1 LERLNDK
8 RLMMQSKKSWKSNYI
23 AILVAET
30 MAIAGF
36 ALSMPVVPLFL
47 AEDIGIEDPG
57 RLKMWVGLIQSSA
70 AVALAIFAPIWGHLA
85 DVFSKRMMLLRAMFG
100 GAVVISLMVFVQS
113 PWQLLVL
120 RTIQGCFTG
129 TVAAATV
136 LTAGI
141 APAAQVA
148 LALGLL
154 QTGVAIGNSIGPL
167 IGGVLSDFLGHR
179 LALLGTGAVLVG
191 AGLIVLKW
199 VEDDSRLHQRRKGEP
214 FRFLPEIGPILRSP
228 VLISLMFTTF
238 VIQAANSIAAPML
251 PLFLRELAAGSRY
264 IGSATGIV
272 LGVGAAATA
281 AASVVAGKYSSRFG
295 YWRTLVFC
303 LAMGAIFTV
312 PQTFVANIAQLT
324 VLRALASF
332 CLGGATPV
340 LNAIIAVSAE
350 KDHLGSVYGFNS
362 SVSSAGGALGPV
374 IGSLVAMVS
383 YRMVFLATAIL
394 LGFSALETVLRSRR
408 RQA

>member
-1 LERLNDK
+1 
-8 RLMMQSKKSWKSNYI
+8 MKSWKSNYI
-23 AILVAET
+23 AILIAET

-36 ALSMPVVPLFL
+36 ALSMPVIPLFL

-57 RLKMWVGLIQSSA
+57 ALKMWVGLIQSSA

-85 DVFSKRMMLLRAMFG
+85 DVYSRRMMLLRAMFG
-100 GAVVISLMVFVQS
+100 GAVVISLMVFVQN

-120 RTIQGCFTG
+120 RTVQGCFTG

-141 APAAQVA
+141 TPAAQIA

-154 QTGVAIGNSIGPL
+154 QTGVAVGNSVGPL

-179 LALLGTGAVLVG
+179 LAFLSTGVVLAA
-191 AGLIVLKW
+191 AGFIVLKW
-199 VEDDSRLHQRRKGEP
+199 VEDDSQPRRDTKG
-214 FRFLPEIGPILRSP
+214 FRFLPEIGPILQSP
-228 VLISLMFTTF
+228 ALISLMITTF

-281 AASVVAGKYSSRFG
+281 VAAVVAGKYSGRIG

-303 LAMGAIFTV
+303 LASGALFTI
-312 PQTFVANIAQLT
+312 PQAFVTNMIQLT
-324 VLRALASF
+324 VFRALASF
-332 CLGGATPV
+332 CLGGAAPV
-340 LNAIIAVSAE
+340 LNAIIAVSAG
-350 KDHLGSVYGFNS
+350 KNRLGSIYGFNS

-374 IGSLVAMVS
+374 IGSLAAMIS
-383 YRMVFLATAIL
+383 YRMVFLATALL
-394 LGFSALETVLRSRR
+394 LGLSALETAMRAKRR
-408 RQA
+408 AAM

>member
-1 LERLNDK
+1 MTR
-8 RLMMQSKKSWKSNYI
+8 SKTSWKSNYI
-23 AILVAET
+23 AILIAET

-100 GAVVISLMVFVQS
+100 GAVVISLMVFVRS

-179 LALLGTGAVLVG
+179 LAFLGTGAVLAG
-191 AGLIVLKW
+191 AGFIVLKW

-228 VLISLMFTTF
+228 VLISLMFTSF

-281 AASVVAGKYSSRFG
+281 AASVVAGKYSSHLG

-303 LAMGAIFTV
+303 LAAGAVFTV
-312 PQTFVANIAQLT
+312 PQTFVTNIAQLT

-383 YRMVFLATAIL
+383 YRMVFLATAVL
-394 LGFSALETVLRSRR
+394 LGLSALETVLRSRR